1 MSQTR
6 SSSVRA
12 HSSRSQVSRAYSTSG
27 AAAGYGYGYGGYG
40 GGISQ
45 AYGHSLMAGG
55 LHGSAGIGLGSG
67 SGFGIGLGAA
77 SGRAISSG
85 LKIAGGS
92 ISAAGGLGGGSFS
105 AAFKSGGGSFMDN
118 MANIVSDKQQL
129 QVLNDRLATY
139 LDKVKRLEIT
149 NRELNEKLR
158 SFTLNRVQTTH
169 DFEPY
174 QMQIKPLREQ
184 ILSLI
189 QENTNITLSI
199 DNAKLAADDFRLKYE
214 TELGI
219 RQSVEAD
226 IANLKVLKKEYETTT
241 DVLQHEVNVFTSE
254 LKNVKDTYQQ
264 EMIGLRGQISG
275 TVTVDV
281 QEVESTD
288 LSRVLAEIR
297 SEYEMV
303 IEKNRREAEQWY
315 TKQLEKKTA
324 EVAIVTETTVTGGT
338 EITESRKQMS
348 GLQTQY
354 DSIFVEKT
362 NLEQRLMEVQGHYQ
376 VQLFKLSHL
385 AGSLEGELMSIRE
398 SAIQQSRDYQ
408 LLLSTKVQLEREIN
422 TYRALLEGAADVSVL
437 AIKPQAVEI
446 KESVEFSASSVKTE
460 TVAVGGA
467 NATFLISDA
476 SGDLPVLT
484 DITPAKDADK

>member
-1 MSQTR
+1 MS
-6 SSSVRA
+6 
-12 HSSRSQVSRAYSTSG
+12 
-27 AAAGYGYGYGGYG
+27 
-40 GGISQ
+40 I
-45 AYGHSLMAGG
+45 MC
-55 LHGSAGIGLGSG
+55 
-67 SGFGIGLGAA
+67 
-77 SGRAISSG
+77 
-85 LKIAGGS
+85 
-92 ISAAGGLGGGSFS
+92 
-105 AAFKSGGGSFMDN
+105 
-118 MANIVSDKQQL
+118 
-129 QVLNDRLATY
+129 
-139 LDKVKRLEIT
+139 KVNT
-149 NRELNEKLR
+149 VDV
-158 SFTLNRVQTTH
+158 FV
-169 DFEPY
+169 F
-174 QMQIKPLREQ
+174 Q